1 MVKDFVIGRSDFSV
15 TVYVPWNCTNNCPFC
30 SSKDDYARIKSDFE
44 QLKKSLMII
53 RDSILPIVVFTGGEP
68 SANVEKL
75 RELLSIVSN
84 KVVYINTSLPKKN
97 SKEFIELVNTTDCVK
112 SISISRHCH
121 TYEDDSK
128 ILRNIVEDEVISTIK
143 KPVRINVVFQGK
155 DSFSIPSVRK
165 YVSRWSKIA
174 KMKGGPNSLVL
185 NLRGNYII
193 QNLSDLHDMAGNQ
206 VVCDLATEYF
216 YQSHTFCNVCD
227 TCTFIKQ
234 NEKHEDEL
242 VILYH
247 RGVMTTSVQ
256 FASIV
261 EINDLIILQNGD
273 ICYDWDGKTDNI
285 SLFLDMIQPQTTH

>member
-15 TVYVPWNCTNNCPFC
+15 TVYVPWNCTNNCHFC
-30 SSKDDYARIKSDFE
+30 SSKEDYTRIKSDFKR
-44 QLKKSLMII
+44 LKQSLMLI

-68 SANVEKL
+68 SADVEKL

-84 KVVYINTSLPKKN
+84 KVVFINTSLPKQN

-121 TYEDDSK
+121 TYEEDSQ
-128 ILRNIVEDEVISTIK
+128 ILRNIVEDDVIATIK
-143 KPVRINVVFQGK
+143 KPVRINVVSQGE
-155 DSFSIPSVRK
+155 DSFSIPSVQK

-174 KMKGGPNSLVL
+174 QMKGGPNTLVL
-185 NLRGNYII
+185 NLRGNYVT
-193 QNLSDLHDMAGNQ
+193 QELSELHQMAGNK
-206 VVCDLATEYF
+206 VVCDLASEYF

-227 TCTFIKQ
+227 TCTFIKLD
-234 NEKHEDEL
+234 KDHKDEL

-261 EINDLIILQNGD
+261 EVNDLIILQNGD
-273 ICYDWDGKTDNI
+273 ICYDWDGKADNI
-285 SLFLDMIQPQTTH
+285 SLFLDMIQPKNH